1 MITRHERDSGHSTL
15 VEAAVG
21 KGVAPE
27 SVATAGSQLPIVRV
41 ACMGTREWRT
51 HRRELLAQAT
61 CCGRGI
67 GAPFL

>member
-1 MITRHERDSGHSTL
+1 MITRHESDSGHSTL
-15 VEAAVG
+15 VETAGG

-41 ACMGTREWRT
+41 ACMGT